1 MPEMTYSAALN
12 RALREE
18 MNRDPSV
25 FVMGEDIGVWGDG
38 GGVFSVTKGLLDEFG
53 SQRVLDT
60 PISEEGFVSM
70 GVGAALVGSRPVVEV
85 MYSDFLTL
93 VMDPLVN
100 QAAKMRYMFGGQAK
114 VPLVVRT
121 NLGAAGGK
129 AAQHSQS
136 FETWFMH
143 VPGIKVVVPTT
154 PADAAGLLKTAIRD
168 DNPVLFLEHKLLYFM
183 KGEVPDV
190 IEPIPFG
197 QALIRREGKD
207 VTLVATQVMLQLAL
221 KAAEQLQEEGIDVEV
236 IDPRTLVPL
245 DLETILTSVRKTGRC
260 VIAHEAV
267 ERAGWAAEIG
277 FEVSLQAFD
286 FLDAPIVRVCSAN
299 LPVPY
304 TKGLEAV
311 VIPDLNDI
319 KDGIRAVYEG
329 KQYSRGGRAI
339 NE

>member
-18 MNRDPSV
+18 MVRDDSV
-25 FVMGEDIGVWGDG
+25 FAMGEDIGVWGDG
-38 GGVFSVTKGLLDEFG
+38 GGVFAVTKGLLDEFG
-53 SQRVLDT
+53 PDRIRDT
-60 PISEEGFVSM
+60 PISEEGFVAM

-100 QAAKMRYMFGGQAK
+100 QAAKLRYMFGGQAK

-121 NLGAAGGK
+121 NLGASGGK

-143 VPGIKVVVPTT
+143 VPGLKVVVPTT
-154 PADAAGLLKTAIRD
+154 PADAAGLLKTAIQD
-168 DNPVLFLEHKLLYFM
+168 DNPVMFLEHKLLYFM
-183 KGEVPDV
+183 KGQVPDI

-197 QALIRREGKD
+197 KAVICREGTD
-207 VTLVATQVMLQLAL
+207 VTVVATQVMLQLVL
-221 KAAEQLQEEGIDVEV
+221 KAADVLAAEGVDIEI
-236 IDPRTLVPL
+236 IDPRTLVPF
-245 DLETILTSVRKTGRC
+245 DLETVLASVRKTGRC

-267 ERAGWAAEIG
+267 ERAGWGAEVG
-277 FEVSLQAFD
+277 FQVNQLAFD
-286 FLDAPIVRVCSAN
+286 YLDAPIIRVCAAN

-304 TKGLEAV
+304 TKQLEAE
-311 VIPDLNDI
+311 VIPGLDDI
-319 KDGIRAVYEG
+319 IAGIRAAVEG
-329 KQYSRGGRAI
+329 NPYSRGGSAH

>member
-12 RALREE
+12 KALREE
-18 MNRDPSV
+18 MNRDPNV

-221 KAAEQLQEEGIDVEV
+221 KAADQLQEEGIDVEV

-245 DLETILTSVRKTGRC
+245 DLETILTSVKKTGRC

-267 ERAGWAAEIG
+267 ERAGWAAEVG

-304 TKGLEAV
+304 TKELEAV
-311 VIPDLNDI
+311 VIPDLSDI
-319 KDGIRAVYEG
+319 KDGIRAVYQG
-329 KQYSRGGRAI
+329 KQYSRGGRAV

>member
-12 RALREE
+12 KALREE
-18 MNRDPSV
+18 MNRDPNV

-221 KAAEQLQEEGIDVEV
+221 KAADQLQEEGIDVEV

-245 DLETILTSVRKTGRC
+245 DLETILTSVKKTGRC

-304 TKGLEAV
+304 TKELEAV
-311 VIPDLNDI
+311 VIPDLSDI
-319 KDGIRAVYEG
+319 KDGIRAVYQG
-329 KQYSRGGRAI
+329 KQYSRGGRAV